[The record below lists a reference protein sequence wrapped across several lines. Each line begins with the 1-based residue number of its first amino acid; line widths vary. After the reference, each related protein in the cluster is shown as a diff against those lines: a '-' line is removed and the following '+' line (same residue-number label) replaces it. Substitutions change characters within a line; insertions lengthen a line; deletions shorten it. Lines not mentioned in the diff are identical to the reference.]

1 MSSKV
6 YNGEKRKCSIIIY
19 KFITK
24 LSRFLYTNLKKQY
37 VKNTEYILSGTLK
50 QNLLTL
56 TPAFISKLKEN
67 RMIGVCFI
75 SVKLLLEKITTWV
88 NQKRYWSDVLKT
100 NVLGDGLLKYLS
112 NKDLLN
118 PRLVSKK
125 TKEITDFKRPQ

>member
-1 MSSKV
+1 M
-6 YNGEKRKCSIIIY
+6 
-19 KFITK
+19 
-24 LSRFLYTNLKKQY
+24 KKQY
-37 VKNTEYILSGTLK
+37 VNNTDYILSGTLK

-56 TPAFISKLKEN
+56 TPALKAN

-88 NQKRYWSDVLKT
+88 NQKRYLSDVLTT

-125 TKEITDFKRPQ
+125 KQKRIQTL